1 VADYTVVNLNE
12 VEDQAPKFGLA
23 PDLQA
28 RFAAASLGL
37 GKSGVSLQR
46 LAGGFR
52 MPFGHR
58 QDQQEELYVIVS
70 GSGRMKLDDEIVD
83 LKAWD
88 AVRVAPETVRAVEAG
103 PDGAEVLVF
112 GAPNTG
118 DPQSDSEMLPGWWED

>member
-58 QDQQEELYVIVS
+58 QDQQEELYVIVRAPMERRS
-70 GSGRMKLDDEIVD
+70 WCSAPRTRAIRRATPRCSRGGGRT
-83 LKAWD
+83 
-88 AVRVAPETVRAVEAG
+88 RP
-103 PDGAEVLVF
+103 
-112 GAPNTG
+112 
-118 DPQSDSEMLPGWWED
+118 